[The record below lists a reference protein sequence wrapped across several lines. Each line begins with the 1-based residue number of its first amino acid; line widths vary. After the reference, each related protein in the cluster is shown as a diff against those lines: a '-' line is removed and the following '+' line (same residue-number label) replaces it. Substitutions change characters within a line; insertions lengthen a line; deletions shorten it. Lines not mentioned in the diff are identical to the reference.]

1 MRYLYISEIL
11 NIKFHLRLKMG
22 SNEAVKEEGV
32 STADMNTTANY
43 MMLIILAVIG
53 MAGAVVSAKKKSY
66 KTK

>member
-1 MRYLYISEIL
+1 
-11 NIKFHLRLKMG
+11 MG

>member
-1 MRYLYISEIL
+1 
-11 NIKFHLRLKMG
+11 MG

-53 MAGAVVSAKKKSY
+53 MAGAVVFAKKKSY
-66 KTK
+66 KTNSFWFLR

>member
-1 MRYLYISEIL
+1 
-11 NIKFHLRLKMG
+11 MG
-22 SNEAVKEEGV
+22 FNEAVKEEGV

-53 MAGAVVSAKKKSY
+53 MAGAVVSAKKKYY

>member
-11 NIKFHLRLKMG
+11 NVKFHLRLKMG

-53 MAGAVVSAKKKSY
+53 MTGAVVSANKKSY